1 MQQAER
7 GLFDLRRG
15 HLIRLEDGDQALLT
29 VAVETMSAGHLSE
42 LPELGGNRARLLI
55 TAERAQALGLE
66 NPDNVALSIQL
77 PRRFTVS
84 DLLSFCAAPLSVLDP
99 ESVREA
105 GRPASPLEEAALA
118 LAKAGRLL
126 PAMLSV
132 DCGDAASS
140 RLQALLDDHTLL
152 RVPAE
157 QARELA
163 RLREHRLER
172 VSEAP
177 VPLEDAEQSRFVLF
191 RESSGLLEHVAVII
205 GDPRHWPDPVP
216 VRVHSACLTGDL
228 FGSLRCDCGEQ
239 LRNGVRS
246 IREEGGG
253 VLLYLSQEG
262 RGIGLANKLRAYT
275 IQDHGV
281 DTVDADGI
289 LGFTGDGRR
298 YEAAVDML
306 RQLGVKRVLLFTN
319 NPNKVAALTGGG
331 VTVVERRPLH
341 GSVTQHNRRYL
352 HTKADKAGH
361 MLDELLQDGDTAGGH

>member
-15 HLIRLEDGDQALLT
+15 HTVYLEENGQALLT
-29 VAVETMSAGHLSE
+29 VPVETMSAGHLSE
-42 LPELGGNRARLLI
+42 LPELAGTRARLLI
-55 TAERAQALGLE
+55 TAERARALGLD
-66 NPDNVALSIQL
+66 NPQDTALSIQL
-77 PRRFTVS
+77 PRDATVS
-84 DLLSFCAAPLSVLDP
+84 DLLSFCAAPLSVLDTD
-99 ESVREA
+99 SVRRA
-105 GRPASPLEEAALA
+105 SRPATPLEDAALA

-132 DCGDAASS
+132 TIAARPGE
-140 RLQALLDDHTLL
+140 RLQTQLDDHTLL
-152 RVPAE
+152 RVPAG

-163 RLREHRLER
+163 RLREHRLKR
-172 VSEAP
+172 ISEAP
-177 VPLEDAEQSRFVLF
+177 VPLEDAEQTRFVLF
-191 RESSGLLEHVAVII
+191 RESSGVLEHVAVII
-205 GDPRHWPDPVP
+205 GNPGQWPDPVP

-239 LRNGVRS
+239 LRNGVRA
-246 IREEGGG
+246 IREHGGG

-306 RQLGVKRVLLFTN
+306 RQLRVQRVLLFTN
-319 NPNKVAALTGGG
+319 NPDKVAALTNGG

-341 GSVTQHNRRYL
+341 GSVTPHNRRYL
-352 HTKADKAGH
+352 HTKARKAGH
-361 MLDELLQDGDTAGGH
+361 MLDELLQDGDVAGKH

>member
-15 HLIRLEDGDQALLT
+15 HTIYLEEGEQALLT

-42 LPELGGNRARLLI
+42 LPELANTRARLLI
-55 TAERAQALGLE
+55 TAERAQALGLDSPE
-66 NPDNVALSIQL
+66 GGELSIQL
-77 PRRFTVS
+77 PRDATVS
-84 DLLSFCAAPLSVLDP
+84 DLLSFCAAPLSVLDLD
-99 ESVREA
+99 SVRKA
-105 GRPASPLEEAALA
+105 SRPASVLESAALA

-132 DCGDAASS
+132 EVSS
-140 RLQALLDDHTLL
+140 PQGARLQAQLDDQTLL
-152 RVPAE
+152 RVPAG

-163 RLREHRLER
+163 RLREHRLQR
-172 VSEAP
+172 ISEAP
-177 VPLEDAEQSRFVLF
+177 VPLEDAEQTRFVLF

-205 GDPRHWPDPVP
+205 GDPRRWPDPVP

-239 LRNGVRS
+239 LRNGVRA

-306 RQLGVKRVLLFTN
+306 RQLGVKRILLFTN
-319 NPNKVAALTGGG
+319 NPAKVAALTGGG
-331 VTVVERRPLH
+331 VMVVERRPLH
-341 GSVTQHNRRYL
+341 GSITPHNRHYL
-352 HTKADKAGH
+352 DTKARKAGH
-361 MLDELLQDGDTAGGH
+361 MLDELLQDGDTAGKH

>member
-15 HLIRLEDGDQALLT
+15 HIIFLEEGDQSLLT
-29 VAVETMSAGHLSE
+29 VAVETMAAGHLSE
-42 LPELGGNRARLLI
+42 LPELGGGRARLLI
-55 TAERAQALGLE
+55 TAERAHALDLD

-77 PRRFTVS
+77 PRQFTVS
-84 DLLSFCAAPLSVLDP
+84 DLLSFCAAPLSVLDLN
-99 ESVREA
+99 SVREA
-105 GRPASPLEEAALA
+105 SRPANELEEAALA

-132 DCGDAASS
+132 DCSERGS
-140 RLQALLDDHTLL
+140 RLQSLLDDQTLL
-152 RVPAE
+152 RVPAD

-163 RLREHRLER
+163 RSREHRLQR

-177 VPLEDAEQSRFVLF
+177 VPLEDSEQTRFVLF
-191 RESSGLLEHVAVII
+191 RESSGLLEHVAVVI
-205 GDPRHWPDPVP
+205 GDPKHWPDPVP

-239 LRNGVRS
+239 LRNGVRA
-246 IREEGGG
+246 IREQGGG

-298 YEAAVDML
+298 YEAALDML

-319 NPNKVAALTGGG
+319 NPSKVSALSGGG

-341 GSVTQHNRRYL
+341 GSITAHNRRYL
-352 HTKADKAGH
+352 DTKARKAGH
-361 MLDELLQDGDTAGGH
+361 MLDELLQDSDTAGGH